1 MGSLNQALHW
11 VKFFQ
16 PFFKSENKAK
26 LSKKSLRFIFIKDVE
41 NKLFWKLVKMK
52 TLQELPRNLPN
63 IGSLIHSN
71 PLWIEARD
79 EIWNEIN
86 NSNSCF
92 VAKSSKSSE
101 TGGLE
106 CKLKCHHHL
115 FVIAAFSTKA
125 IIWSKPEEP
134 WSIWK
139 VHSHT

>member
-1 MGSLNQALHW
+1 
-11 VKFFQ
+11 
-16 PFFKSENKAK
+16 
-26 LSKKSLRFIFIKDVE
+26 
-41 NKLFWKLVKMK
+41 MK

-139 VHSHT
+139 VYLKRVFTAFSSIFLTNFVLIPSMFCEFFNVKFQVLTYFKITYESRCK